1 MLHQFFGISIAV
13 KTSKHMNKINKCIW
27 LDAMQ
32 KMIAK
37 YIRTISKLPY
47 DGNSLEG
54 GEIDAA
60 GNTN

>member
-1 MLHQFFGISIAV
+1 
-13 KTSKHMNKINKCIW
+13 
-27 LDAMQ
+27 MQ

-47 DGNSLEG
+47 EGNSLEG

-60 GNTN
+60 GNTNKLIIQKKITTGTH